1 MNKADEL
8 ITGLLTEPLSNADD
22 ASLQHWG
29 ILGMKW
35 GIRRYQNKDGSL
47 TAEGKARYL
56 KDTKRELKKKISEEK
71 VNNNRALRRLRK
83 KLGKQIAKGRHSTPV
98 ELYSDDELKALRW
111 RLGMEKDVSE
121 LNGPQM
127 SEQNREFMQRIS
139 EKAIDNTGRVLTN
152 ITSTGKALAERS
164 KEIAVAKG
172 QAINTA
178 VSTLSTIIRTPAE
191 LAKIQEEANKEMVKN
206 RGKELIIDMN
216 RSKQGKKLRF
226 SPKIKKK

>member
-111 RLGMEKDVSE
+111 RLGMEKDVGE

-127 SEQNREFMQRIS
+127 SEQNREFIQRIS
-139 EKAIDNTGRVLTN
+139 EKAVSSTGNILTN
-152 ITSTGKALAERS
+152 ITSTTRTQAEMWKEGVTAGGKA
-164 KEIAVAKG
+164 
-172 QAINTA
+172 INSIVGIGA
-178 VSTLSTIIRTPAE
+178 TIFKTPAE
-191 LAKIQEEANKEMVKN
+191 LAKMQEASKQQMLKNRNKELTL
-206 RGKELIIDMN
+206 EII
-216 RSKQGKKLRF
+216 RSTKGKK
-226 SPKIKKK
+226 KGKKQ